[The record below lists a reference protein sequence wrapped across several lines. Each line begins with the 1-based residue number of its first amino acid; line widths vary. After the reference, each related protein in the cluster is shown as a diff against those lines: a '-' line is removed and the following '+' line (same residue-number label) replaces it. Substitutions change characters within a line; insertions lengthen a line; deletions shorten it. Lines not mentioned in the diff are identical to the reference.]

1 LQAARGF
8 GAHEVVNGKDGAME
22 KVRRLTGG
30 RGADYT
36 FICVGAAPAVQ
47 MGIDM
52 TRRGGTAVVVG
63 IPPTGVTAPI
73 DLGLVAD
80 SGLHLLGS
88 KMGSIQP
95 QVDIPAM
102 VELYRRGRLKLDELV
117 TGTFPLERINDAISL
132 SRRGEGIRN
141 VIVL

>member
-1 LQAARGF
+1 
-8 GAHEVVNGKDGAME
+8 
-22 KVRRLTGG
+22 
-30 RGADYT
+30 
-36 FICVGAAPAVQ
+36 
-47 MGIDM
+47 
-52 TRRGGTAVVVG
+52 
-63 IPPTGVTAPI
+63 
-73 DLGLVAD
+73 
-80 SGLHLLGS
+80 LLGS

>member
-1 LQAARGF
+1 
-8 GAHEVVNGKDGAME
+8 
-22 KVRRLTGG
+22 
-30 RGADYT
+30 
-36 FICVGAAPAVQ
+36 
-47 MGIDM
+47 
-52 TRRGGTAVVVG
+52 
-63 IPPTGVTAPI
+63 
-73 DLGLVAD
+73 
-80 SGLHLLGS
+80 
-88 KMGSIQP
+88 MGSIQP